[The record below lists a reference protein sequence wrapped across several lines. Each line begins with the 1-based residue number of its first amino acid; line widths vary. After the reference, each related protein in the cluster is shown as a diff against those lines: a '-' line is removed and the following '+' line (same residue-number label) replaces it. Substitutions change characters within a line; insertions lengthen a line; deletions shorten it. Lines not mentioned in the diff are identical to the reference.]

1 MVTDNFTATDRYV
14 AGVDPAGWRPIETA
28 PRNGTRVLVW
38 RPRESDDHVAHAGV
52 DHWRDDNAG
61 GGSGSWYRSRRYQQP
76 THWMPLP
83 APPTLPTPEPS
94 HD

>member
-1 MVTDNFTATDRYV
+1 MADESADRYG
-14 AGVDPAGWRPIETA
+14 AGVDAAGWRPIETA
-28 PRNGTRVLVW
+28 PRDGTRVLVW

-83 APPTLPTPEPS
+83 APPSLPTPGGSDEAV
-94 HD
+94 

>member
-1 MVTDNFTATDRYV
+1 MTETRE
-14 AGVDPAGWRPIETA
+14 AGWRPIETA
-28 PRNGTRVLVW
+28 PKDGTRVLVW
-38 RPRESDDHVAHAGV
+38 RPRESGDHIAHAGV

-83 APPTLPTPEPS
+83 TPPQGGEAPTLTPEPS